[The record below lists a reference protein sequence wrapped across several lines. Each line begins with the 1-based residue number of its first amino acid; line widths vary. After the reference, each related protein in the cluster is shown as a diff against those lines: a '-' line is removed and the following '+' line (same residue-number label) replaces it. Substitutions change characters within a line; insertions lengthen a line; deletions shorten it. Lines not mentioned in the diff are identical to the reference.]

1 MQKLC
6 LSELKK
12 GDQAWIVGFTTTE
25 IPVKLYDMGLIPGSK
40 FIVYKKA
47 PFKGPVCISVGNEE
61 CLMAL
66 RSNEADIV
74 LVEKV

>member
-6 LSELKK
+6 LSDLKK
-12 GDQAWIVGFTTTE
+12 GDHACIVGFTTTE
-25 IPVKLYDMGLIPGSK
+25 IPVKLYDMGLIPGSR

-47 PFKGPVCISVGNEE
+47 PLKGPVCISVGNEE
-61 CLMAL
+61 CLVAL
-66 RSNEADIV
+66 RSDEANIV